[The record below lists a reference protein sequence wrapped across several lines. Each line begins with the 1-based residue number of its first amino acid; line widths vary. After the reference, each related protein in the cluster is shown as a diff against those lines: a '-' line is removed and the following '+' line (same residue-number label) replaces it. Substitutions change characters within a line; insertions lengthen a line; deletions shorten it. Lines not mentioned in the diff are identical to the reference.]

1 MSYEFIMREY
11 DVSLCIYFYQFY
23 HIMSHQIAL
32 YLTARSR
39 NALQPGCCRRVTSE
53 VFAKPGH
60 DVAANSW
67 CCDLQ
72 RAYMYMYIYIWC
84 VYISSI
90 HISHQSSSLHIIHL
104 FSNCFRSISECLS
117 QLKML

>member
-72 RAYMYMYIYIWC
+72 RAYMYMCNIYIYG
-84 VYISSI
+84 VYIYHPSTSVI
-90 HISHQSSSLHIIHL
+90 NHHQSTSSTCSVIVSGASLIVSL
-104 FSNCFRSISECLS
+104 N
-117 QLKML
+117 